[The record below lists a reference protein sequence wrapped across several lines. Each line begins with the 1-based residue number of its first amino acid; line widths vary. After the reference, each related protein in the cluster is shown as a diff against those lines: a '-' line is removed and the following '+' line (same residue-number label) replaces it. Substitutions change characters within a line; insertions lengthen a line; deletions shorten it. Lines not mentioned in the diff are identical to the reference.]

1 VSWQRQLCGRRSEEA
16 SARMRWRWRDGASV
30 ALRGAKDQV
39 FEEMLPSRA
48 PLAPC
53 EGGWEERVL
62 QLGLLRTA
70 DYWAGRGVVV
80 VVPVA
85 GAAGATVTG
94 AAGVTAMG
102 ALAAGGVAGAAWGA
116 VPLIDAFCLLPI
128 V

>member
-1 VSWQRQLCGRRSEEA
+1 MRS
-16 SARMRWRWRDGASV
+16 RWRVGRLEKRARPGVRRNAP
-30 ALRGAKDQV
+30 
-39 FEEMLPSRA
+39 LPS

-80 VVPVA
+80 AVPVA

-116 VPLIDAFCLLPI
+116 VPLIDAF
-128 V
+128 